1 MSDCV
6 FCMIGRGD
14 IPAVRVYEDEYVVA
28 FDDIAPQAPVHT
40 LIIPRVHFAHIADD
54 VPSDALE
61 ALMRAVPR
69 VAEIKGIAGSGYR
82 VIINTGP
89 DAAQTVHHLHLHV
102 LGGRTMAEGM
112 VAFDEGR

>member
-14 IPAVRVYEDEYVVA
+14 IPAALVYEDEHVVA

-40 LIIPRVHFAHIADD
+40 LIIPRTHFANIADG
-54 VPSDALE
+54 VPSDVLE

-69 VAEIKGIAGSGYR
+69 VAETKGIAESGYR

-89 DAAQTVHHLHLHV
+89 DAAQSVHHLHVHV
-102 LGGRTMAEGM
+102 LGGRAMAEGM
-112 VAFDEGR
+112 IAFDESR